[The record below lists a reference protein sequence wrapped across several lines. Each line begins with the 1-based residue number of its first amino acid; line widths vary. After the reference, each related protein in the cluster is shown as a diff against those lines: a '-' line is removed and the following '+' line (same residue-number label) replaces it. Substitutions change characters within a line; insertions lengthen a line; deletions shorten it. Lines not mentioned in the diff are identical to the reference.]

1 MNIEERAAAM
11 ADNHKNYKDFSW
23 MDRPSEGVWCL
34 HYTHTRDSDRVER
47 SNGAVIAAEMGKQSS
62 DDVSLEHH
70 THFAVGWVDGVA
82 VRIYDNEGKVTKA
95 FEKLH
100 QLLSKI
106 EDYPILDEDGYSSLE
121 NDELAEEMSQCIKH
135 VGRNFDEEITQEIID
150 KVDAWLQTNR
160 SEAFYE
166 ERWSL
171 KEKAV
176 DEALTAL
183 GLTRS

>member
-23 MDRPSEGVWCL
+23 TDRPSEGVWCL

-47 SNGAVIAAEMGKQSS
+47 SNGKAIAVEMLKESS

-82 VRIYDNEGKVTKA
+82 VKVYGDDGAVTEA
-95 FEKLH
+95 FQKLH
-100 QLLSKI
+100 ELLEKI
-106 EDYPILDEDGYSSLE
+106 EEYPILDEDGYSSLE
-121 NDELAEEMSQCIKH
+121 NDELTEQMSQCIRH
-135 VGRNFDEEITQEIID
+135 VGRNFEEKITQDIVD
-150 KVDAWLQTNR
+150 KVDAWIQANR

-176 DEALTAL
+176 DEAMAAI

>member
-11 ADNHKNYKDFSW
+11 ANNYKLFKSFSW
-23 MDRPSEGVWCL
+23 TDRPSEGVWCL
-34 HYTHTRDSDRVER
+34 HYTHNRDSGPLER

-62 DDVSLEHH
+62 DDVSIEHH
-70 THFAVGWVDGVA
+70 SHFAVGWVDGVA
-82 VRIYDNEGKVTKA
+82 VKVYGDDGTVTKA
-95 FEKLH
+95 FQKLH
-100 QLLSKI
+100 ELLEKI
-106 EDYPILDEDGYSSLE
+106 EEYPILDEDVYSSLE
-121 NDELAEEMSQCIKH
+121 NDELTEQMSQCIRH
-135 VGRNFDEEITQEIID
+135 VGRNFEEKITQDIVD
-150 KVDAWLQTNR
+150 KVDAWIQANR

-176 DEALTAL
+176 DEAMEAI